1 MWPFERV
8 DIDGVNFDLAGR
20 QCEFLSGSCE
30 VIGTLSVDVNC
41 RPLRRCLSNDPG
53 ESLQARRH
61 SYGVWQ
67 WIGSGM
73 LRDLPGCVISI
84 TGLSERE
91 PAEVGLW
98 QELENAYEASGV
110 SDAGQQ
116 NT

>member
-1 MWPFERV
+1 
-8 DIDGVNFDLAGR
+8 
-20 QCEFLSGSCE
+20 
-30 VIGTLSVDVNC
+30 
-41 RPLRRCLSNDPG
+41 
-53 ESLQARRH
+53 
-61 SYGVWQ
+61 
-67 WIGSGM
+67 M

-91 PAEVGLW
+91 PTEVGLW